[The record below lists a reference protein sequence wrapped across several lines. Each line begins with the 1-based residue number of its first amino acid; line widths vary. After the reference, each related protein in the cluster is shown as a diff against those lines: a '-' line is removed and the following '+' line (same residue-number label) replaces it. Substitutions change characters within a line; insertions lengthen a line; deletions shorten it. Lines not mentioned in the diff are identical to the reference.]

1 MTNVR
6 HSSQSS
12 CLSKKVH
19 FARWCKLK
27 NSGDWYIIILVFC
40 MFLCMARRHFVLRN
54 SIYENKQTNKTKAV
68 REFQVKDP
76 IPFGKIVWNS
86 KIMVLTEGGKS
97 IVEILWL
104 VAWYAYDS
112 SRHVYILFN
121 SEFLWTLA
129 VKGMGLVSTYRVTEI

>member
-1 MTNVR
+1 
-6 HSSQSS
+6 
-12 CLSKKVH
+12 
-19 FARWCKLK
+19 
-27 NSGDWYIIILVFC
+27 
-40 MFLCMARRHFVLRN
+40 MFLCTARRHFVLKN

-76 IPFGKIVWNS
+76 IPFGKIAWNS
-86 KIMVLTEGGKS
+86 KIMVLTEGEKS

-104 VAWYAYDS
+104 VAWYAYDI

-129 VKGMGLVSTYRVTEI
+129 VKGMGLVSTYKVTENNITWDTF

>member
-1 MTNVR
+1 MFDI
-6 HSSQSS
+6 HPSQAVSQKIT
-12 CLSKKVH
+12 CC
-19 FARWCKLK
+19 RGCKLK

-40 MFLCMARRHFVLRN
+40 MFLCMARCHFVLKH
-54 SIYENKQTNKTKAV
+54 SIYQNKQTYKTKAV
-68 REFQVKDP
+68 REFQMKDL

-86 KIMVLTEGGKS
+86 KIMVLTEWEKS

-104 VAWYAYDS
+104 RLAWYAYDS

-129 VKGMGLVSTYRVTEI
+129 VKGMGLVST

>member
-1 MTNVR
+1 MFDI
-6 HSSQSS
+6 HPSQA
-12 CLSKKVH
+12 LSQKVY

-40 MFLCMARRHFVLRN
+40 MFLCMARRHLYSR
-54 SIYENKQTNKTKAV
+54 ILYMKTNKQTNKTKAV

-86 KIMVLTEGGKS
+86 KIMVLTEGEKR
-97 IVEILWL
+97 IVAILWL

-121 SEFLWTLA
+121 SELIFMDT
-129 VKGMGLVSTYRVTEI
+129 GSERDGLGQYI

>member
-12 CLSKKVH
+12 CLSKKYILPGDVN
-19 FARWCKLK
+19 LK
-27 NSGDWYIIILVFC
+27 IQVIDIIIIILVFC

-76 IPFGKIVWNS
+76 IPFGKIV
-86 KIMVLTEGGKS
+86 
-97 IVEILWL
+97 
-104 VAWYAYDS
+104 
-112 SRHVYILFN
+112 
-121 SEFLWTLA
+121 
-129 VKGMGLVSTYRVTEI
+129 

>member
-1 MTNVR
+1 MYGKTP
-6 HSSQSS
+6 
-12 CLSKKVH
+12 L
-19 FARWCKLK
+19 
-27 NSGDWYIIILVFC
+27 ILYSRILY
-40 MFLCMARRHFVLRN
+40 MKT
-54 SIYENKQTNKTKAV
+54 NKQIKQKQFDNF
-68 REFQVKDP
+68 RWSKDP

-86 KIMVLTEGGKS
+86 KIMVLTEGEKS

-104 VAWYAYDS
+104 VAWYTYDS